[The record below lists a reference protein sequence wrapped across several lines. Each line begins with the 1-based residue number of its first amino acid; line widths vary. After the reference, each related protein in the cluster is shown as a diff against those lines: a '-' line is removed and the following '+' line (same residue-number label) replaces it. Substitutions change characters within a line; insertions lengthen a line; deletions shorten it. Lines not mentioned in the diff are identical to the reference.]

1 MRKEI
6 KKIEEKYNINFY
18 IERERMDAYD
28 IRSSYITRVW
38 TKIKENIICI
48 TYTKISNVDEK
59 IKDLEQQIIDILN

>member
-18 IERERMDAYD
+18 IERERLDTYD